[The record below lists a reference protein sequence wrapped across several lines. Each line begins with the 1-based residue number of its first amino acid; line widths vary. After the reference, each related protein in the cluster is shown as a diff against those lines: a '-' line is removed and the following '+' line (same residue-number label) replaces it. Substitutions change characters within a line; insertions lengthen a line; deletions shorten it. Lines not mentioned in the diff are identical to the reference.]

1 MPRAAPEQLIGEV
14 GRRVA
19 ELRAA
24 QGLTQAALAERIGI
38 GAKHL
43 QRIELGEL
51 NLTLVSL
58 ARIAAALEVE
68 PFELLVAPTPRRT
81 RRGRPV
87 QRARTQSD
95 DPESG

>member
-1 MPRAAPEQLIGEV
+1 LIGEV

-24 QGLTQAALAERIGI
+24 RGLTQAALAERIGI

-51 NLTLVSL
+51 NLTLMSI
-58 ARIAAALEVE
+58 ARIAGALDVE
-68 PFELLVAPTPRRT
+68 PFELLVSPSHRRA
-81 RRGRPV
+81 RRGRPPKPS
-87 QRARTQSD
+87 RTGVD
-95 DPESG
+95 DPESD